1 MLYLLRHALDDEKYV
16 GSWSDVSILKSEE
29 EKVKLQAKYIKDNLK
44 ITNIY
49 SSDIKR
55 AQQTAEIVAKELN
68 KKVLLDKNLR
78 EQNKGTF
85 I

>member
-49 SSDIKR
+49 SSDISC
-55 AQQTAEIVAKELN
+55 
-68 KKVLLDKNLR
+68 
-78 EQNKGTF
+78 
-85 I
+85 